1 MRVRGSPTTLFLYFA
16 LEGVPVERSK
26 RKAEP
31 DTSRYKNR
39 ALLFGLIAIA
49 LLFSVYAIA
58 PVYVGASDQDI
69 IQVGSMTAILT
80 LDTLALD
87 DQGNYIESVNPN
99 SPLYIGEVAVE
110 QIRAF
115 ITFDAVGDFIDWST
129 LDVSIKLEV
138 NGVDIETS
146 HYEGESGS
154 SSFYAAYEK
163 DIINLDDFLS
173 PSEGGELYIRA
184 LAVTTF
190 DDHAGNHLE
199 SQDMALNS
207 WTFTDTEGGDPDVM
221 IEPQFTTV
229 PFDVAIEQGD
239 SLDLTWIAA
248 DDNPNYH
255 HIKTYTIYDGTTV
268 QALGY
273 WSSGDSLTWN
283 AGEYISSAP
292 GDYELLVTCR
302 ITDEDDNIAYDTC
315 NIQVHVVAAP
325 DAPRF
330 LKSTGPTSWDTTFF
344 EQLIVFKPYSEIPM
358 SYRIYHNGGEIDS
371 GSWAG
376 ADIPV
381 FIDTLYEGQND
392 IKCTVFDTE
401 GRDASYT
408 HTVTVGADDGLPTR
422 ETDGETNPLVN
433 SPFSTGTGITMVMAL
448 IVVTIVAGYYTI
460 KWMVER

>member
-1 MRVRGSPTTLFLYFA
+1 M
-16 LEGVPVERSK
+16 ERSK
-26 RKAEP
+26 RKAEL

-58 PVYVGASDQDI
+58 PVFVGASDQDT

-87 DQGNYIESVNPN
+87 DQGNYIESINPN
-99 SPLYIGEVAVE
+99 SPLYVGEVAVE

-115 ITFDAVGDFIDWST
+115 VTFDAAGDFIDWST
-129 LDVSIKLEV
+129 LDVSISLEV
-138 NGVDIETS
+138 NGVNVETS

-154 SSFYAAYEK
+154 SSFYAALEK
-163 DIINLDDFLS
+163 DIVNLDNFLS
-173 PSEGGELYIRA
+173 PTEGGELYIRA
-184 LAVTTF
+184 HTVTTF

-207 WTFTDTEGGDPDVM
+207 WTFTGVEGGDPDVM
-221 IEPQFTTV
+221 IEPQFTSV
-229 PFDVAIEQGD
+229 PYDATIEQGD
-239 SLDLTWIAA
+239 SLDLTWIAT

-255 HIKTYTIYDGTTV
+255 HIKTYTIYDGTIV
-268 QALGY
+268 QALGP
-273 WSSGDSLTWN
+273 WSSSDSLTWN
-283 AGEYISSAP
+283 AGEYVSSAP

-302 ITDEDDNIAYDTC
+302 ITDEDGNIAYDTC
-315 NIQVHVVAAP
+315 NIQVHVVPTP

-330 LKSTGPTSWDTTFF
+330 LKSEGPSSSVSTFF
-344 EQLIVFKPYSEIPM
+344 EDLITFKPQSEIPM
-358 SYRIYHNGGEIDS
+358 SYRVYHNGEEIDS

-381 FIDTLYEGQND
+381 FINTLYEGQND
-392 IKCTVFDTE
+392 IKCTVFDTG

-408 HTVTVGADDGLPTR
+408 HTITVERDDELPAKDING
-422 ETDGETNPLVN
+422 ETDPIVN

-448 IVVTIVAGYYTI
+448 VVVTVVTGYYTI
-460 KWMVER
+460 KWMVEK